1 MADNLSRALTD
12 AKVKTAKPKDK
23 PYKLSDGGGLFLL
36 LQKNGTKLWRYKFR
50 IHGKEGLLAIGAYPD
65 IGLAAAREIHNAARV
80 AVAKGEN
87 PVTIRKAERAEE
99 QRLALLAIKGTFA
112 AALREWKDIPRK
124 PPLAASTVKQ
134 RDREIGKYLEPKFS
148 SRRIQTISRLE
159 MAALVKQVASSAPEV
174 ARNLRSYMFGI
185 FEHAID
191 SGLIDANPVPPAR
204 IIGNRKEQ
212 KHHEVLP
219 IEKLPSFLRALDNS
233 TIRLGTR
240 GAMLLTILTACR
252 KNEATG
258 ARWIEFDLDAANW
271 DIPKE
276 RMKGRI
282 EHSVPLSR
290 QAVELLRELHHFRTN
305 DEFVFS
311 HRNRPGCA
319 MAERTLNAVV
329 ERLGFGECAT
339 PHGFRAMF
347 STHWNAAK
355 ENVDVIERC
364 LAHVPSDKV
373 RAAYNRY
380 EYFDER
386 RATLQKWADYID
398 EQRAKG
404 LQEENTKAGVI
415 SSGAD

>member
-12 AKVKTAKPKDK
+12 AKIKTAKAKDK

-36 LQKNGTKLWRYKFR
+36 IQKNGAKLWRYKFR

-87 PVTIRKAERAEE
+87 PVTVRKAERAEE
-99 QRLALLAIKGTFA
+99 QRVALLAVKGTFA
-112 AALREWKDIPRK
+112 AALREWKDIQRK

-134 RDREIGKYLEPKFS
+134 RDREIKKYLEPKFA
-148 SRRIQTISRLE
+148 SRQIQTITRLE
-159 MAALVKQVASSAPEV
+159 IAALIKQVTNTAPEV
-174 ARNLRSYMFGI
+174 ARNLRSYLFGV

-204 IIGNRKEQ
+204 IIGSRKEQ
-212 KHHEVLP
+212 KHHDALP
-219 IEKLPSFLRALDNS
+219 IEKLPSFLNALD
-233 TIRLGTR
+233 TGAIRLGTR

-252 KNEATG
+252 KSEVTG
-258 ARWIEFDLDAANW
+258 ARWIEFDLGAAKW

-276 RMKGRI
+276 RMKGRVD
-282 EHSVPLSR
+282 HSVPLSR
-290 QAVELLRELHHFRTN
+290 QAVELLRELHHFRTTN
-305 DEFVFS
+305 EFVFP

-364 LAHVPSDKV
+364 LAHVPANRV

-386 RATLQKWADYID
+386 RAILQQWADYID

-404 LQEENTKAGVI
+404 EQEENGEADII
-415 SSGAD
+415 SSSPD